1 MGCTTSRILDEDL
14 KKKFFLQT
22 HTKKEALRKKQKKAK
37 ERESE
42 QGIPFNIDGQL
53 MRDFERVAAEWRDW
67 KNSYEVFLRDN
78 FARDS

>member
-22 HTKKEALRKKQKKAK
+22 HTKKKKHLEKKK
-37 ERESE
+37 RESE

>member
-1 MGCTTSRILDEDL
+1 M
-14 KKKFFLQT
+14 LQT
-22 HTKKEALRKKQKKAK
+22 HTKKKNLGKKK
-37 ERESE
+37 RESE

>member
-1 MGCTTSRILDEDL
+1 MKTS
-14 KKKFFLQT
+14 KKKVFLT
-22 HTKKEALRKKQKKAK
+22 DPHKKKHLGKNK
-37 ERESE
+37 RESE

>member
-1 MGCTTSRILDEDL
+1 MGCTTSRISDEDL
-14 KKKFFLQT
+14 KKKHFFYRPTQ
-22 HTKKEALRKKQKKAK
+22 KKRTWEKQKKAK

>member
-1 MGCTTSRILDEDL
+1 MKTS

>member
-1 MGCTTSRILDEDL
+1 MGCTTSRIFDEDL
-14 KKKFFLQT
+14 KKNVFLT
-22 HTKKEALRKKQKKAK
+22 DPHKKKEPRKKKD
-37 ERESE
+37 RESE

>member
-1 MGCTTSRILDEDL
+1 MKT
-14 KKKFFLQT
+14 KKKNFFLQT
-22 HTKKEALRKKQKKAK
+22 HTKKKNLGKKK

-53 MRDFERVAAEWRDW
+53 MRDFERVAAEWREW